1 MDMKRFIFTLII
13 ALATISGFAQECI
26 DYNKKLHCHIEGEVK
41 ESTFTRILLIIGN
54 GDPRVVPVDT
64 IWVKDGRF
72 SYDLY
77 IDEPE
82 FYQLF
87 ACEDYNNGCWMTLD
101 FFAEEGDV
109 YATFYGYAIDNAP
122 RPTLHSQT
130 PLNTELLAYKRSIEE
145 RFYIPMRLEEEALV
159 KAGKL
164 LTAEGAALKR
174 LYDECE
180 DRDSLR
186 TLSKQIEQ
194 LEKDNR
200 LYTPE
205 YKAFMEKGEELRKDM
220 YEYELDYITNNP
232 NLVGLYLLNQ
242 ARQRFNNKDD
252 AAIQPYVDLFKN
264 IYDTK
269 YPTNNM
275 AINLR
280 NWISSMDVRVG
291 SRIIDFTL
299 PDLNGVKHT
308 LSKEIEG
315 KIAIVDFW
323 ASWCG
328 PCRRTSMSFIPLYN
342 KYKDKGFIIV
352 GVASEL
358 ESEDMRLA
366 VEKDG
371 YPWLN
376 LLALRGV
383 ENIWERYG
391 IRGAGEVFLID
402 RDGTILAV
410 GATAEEVEQILKERL

>member
-1 MDMKRFIFTLII
+1 MKKLFLTLIV
-13 ALATISGFAQECI
+13 AFTTVCGFAQESI
-26 DYNKKLHCHIEGEVK
+26 SNKLHCHIEGEVK
-41 ESTFTRILLIIGN
+41 ESTFTRILLMIGN

-64 IWVKDGRF
+64 IWVKDGHF
-72 SYDLY
+72 SHDLY

-101 FFAEEGDV
+101 FFAEEGDIH
-109 YATFYGYAIDNAP
+109 ATFYGYAIDDAP
-122 RPTLHSQT
+122 RPAMRSET
-130 PLNTELLAYKRSIEE
+130 PLNKELLAYNKSIEE
-145 RFYIPMRLEEEALV
+145 RFYIPMRQEEEVLE

-164 LTAEGAALKR
+164 LTVEGAALKK

-186 TLSKQIEQ
+186 NLSKKIEQ

-200 LYTPE
+200 LYTQV
-205 YKAFMEKGEELRKDM
+205 YKVFMEKGEKLRKEM
-220 YEYELDYITNNP
+220 YAYELDYIMNNP
-232 NLVGLYLLNQ
+232 GMVGLYLLDQ
-242 ARQRFNNKDD
+242 VRYRLYNKDN
-252 AAIQPYVDLFKN
+252 ATKQPYVDVFKRV
-264 IYDTK
+264 YDAR

-275 AINLR
+275 AIALR
-280 NWISSMDVRVG
+280 NWVSSMDVRVG

-299 PDLNGVKHT
+299 PDLSGTAHT

-315 KIAIVDFW
+315 KIAVVDFW

-342 KYKDKGFIIV
+342 KYKDKGFTVV

-383 ENIWERYG
+383 DNIWERYG
-391 IRGAGEVFLID
+391 IRGAGEVFLVD
-402 RDGTILAV
+402 KDGTILV
-410 GATAEEVEQILKERL
+410 IGATAEEVEQILKERL

>member
-1 MDMKRFIFTLII
+1 MKKLFLTLII
-13 ALATISGFAQECI
+13 AFATAFGFAQECI
-26 DYNKKLHCHIEGEVK
+26 DYNKKLHCHIEGEVVD
-41 ESTFTRILLIIGN
+41 STFTRILLIIGD

-64 IWVKDGRF
+64 IWVKDGHF
-72 SYDLY
+72 SHDLY

-87 ACEDYNNGCWMTLD
+87 ACEDYNKGCWMALD

-109 YATFYGYAIDNAP
+109 YATFYGYAIDDAP
-122 RPTLHSQT
+122 RPTLYSET
-130 PLNTELLAYKRSIEE
+130 PLNKELLAYKRSIEE
-145 RFYIPMRLEEEALV
+145 RFYIPMRLEEEALE

-186 TLSKQIEQ
+186 SISKQIEQ

-205 YKAFMEKGEELRKDM
+205 YKAFMEKGEELRKEM
-220 YEYELDYITNNP
+220 YAYELDYIKNNSGM
-232 NLVGLYLLNQ
+232 VGLYLLNQ
-242 ARQRFNNKDD
+242 ARHKLYNKDN
-252 AAIQPYVDLFKN
+252 ATKQPYVDLFKN

-280 NWISSMDVRVG
+280 NWVSSMDVRVG

-299 PDLNGVKHT
+299 PDLSGAAHT

-342 KYKDKGFIIV
+342 KYKDKGFTVV

-358 ESEDMRLA
+358 DSENMRLA

-383 ENIWERYG
+383 DNIWERYG
-391 IRGAGEVFLID
+391 IRAAGEVFLVD
-402 RDGTILAV
+402 RDGTIIAI